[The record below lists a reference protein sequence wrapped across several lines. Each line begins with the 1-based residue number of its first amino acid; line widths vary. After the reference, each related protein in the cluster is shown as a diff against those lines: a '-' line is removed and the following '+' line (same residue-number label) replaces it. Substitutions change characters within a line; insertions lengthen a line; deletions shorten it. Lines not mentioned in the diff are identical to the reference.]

1 MSSTPSTTIGGQGHS
16 RRPRPGFAWAVEP
29 DGEVPCTDGDPANA
43 RPAEGYLN
51 TAERWDRVRYRV
63 GDALGEFAEEAG
75 DFDVCTATLT
85 RTVNRT
91 AGARRGSASGS
102 LARGCVTTRS
112 GVVRRNSN
120 RQGVPGRRHHL
131 HPGAQPAGGR
141 GHPLRG
147 QHRADPGRRDDG
159 FAERVTRAGSDCST
173 RDLMRVE
180 SAT

>member
-85 RTVNRT
+85 GRLT
-91 AGARRGSASGS
+91 GL
-102 LARGCVTTRS
+102 LARGADPH
-112 GVVRRNSN
+112 
-120 RQGVPGRRHHL
+120 PGRL
-131 HPGAQPAGGR
+131 PVA
-141 GHPLRG
+141 
-147 QHRADPGRRDDG
+147 
-159 FAERVTRAGSDCST
+159 V
-173 RDLMRVE
+173 
-180 SAT
+180 